1 MSSTACSSCDQEAVI
16 SAENDGYESLL
27 EGERVKKVE
36 NFGAYNTY
44 FGLQHIGNNYYHP
57 RTCVSCLTSR
67 QPFQTCPLR

>member
-1 MSSTACSSCDQEAVI
+1 MFSMSSSSCSSCDQEAVM

-44 FGLQHIGNNYYHP
+44 FGPGDD
-57 RTCVSCLTSR
+57 LT
-67 QPFQTCPLR
+67 TH

>member
-1 MSSTACSSCDQEAVI
+1 M

-44 FGLQHIGNNYYHP
+44 FGPGDD
-57 RTCVSCLTSR
+57 LT
-67 QPFQTCPLR
+67 TH